1 MLNVPMRQITTHVG
15 SSPGHEA
22 MVVGCGQPCNPTGQG
37 TIADELRTAG
47 A

>member
-1 MLNVPMRQITTHVG
+1 MLYVSVGQITAHVR

-37 TIADELRTAG
+37 TIPDELRTAG